1 MGAIS
6 FTRKCPSKSIISNDL
21 ATMKKESLSRL
32 VEPVGYQ
39 IDLMI
44 EYRVFTVNA
53 SWKFFYLIY
62 KVMYKFVPCA
72 SYRCC

>member
-6 FTRKCPSKSIISNDL
+6 FSRKWPSKSIISNNL
-21 ATMKKESLSRL
+21 AAMKKESLSWL

-39 IDLMI
+39 IDLVI

-53 SWKFFYLIY
+53 PWEKKLFNLQNH
-62 KVMYKFVPCA
+62 VRVCPMC
-72 SYRCC
+72 